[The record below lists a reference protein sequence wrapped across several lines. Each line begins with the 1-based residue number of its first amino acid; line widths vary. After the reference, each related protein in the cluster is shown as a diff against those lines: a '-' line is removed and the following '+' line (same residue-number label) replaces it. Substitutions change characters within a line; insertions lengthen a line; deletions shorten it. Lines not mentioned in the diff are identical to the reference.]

1 MSIHILDS
9 AKFAKTVLMPGDPLR
24 AKYIADN
31 YLTDV
36 KEVTNVR
43 GILGFTG
50 KTKTGKEISVMAS
63 GMGCP
68 SIGIYSY
75 ELFKFYGVENIIRI
89 GTCGSLSDDC
99 HVGDV
104 ILGTSACSNGGFASQ
119 YAVNDI
125 RMSPV
130 ADFGLLYKSYNN
142 AKKLG
147 LSVHVGPVVSS
158 DCFYGEDTSQNERLS
173 NMGIIG
179 CEMEAYALFLNAMML
194 KKHAACILTVSDKL
208 VGKKEKDLTQIERQ
222 TMLHNMFNLA
232 LSWVD

>member
-1 MSIHILDS
+1 MSTHILDS

-24 AKYIADN
+24 AKYIAEN
-31 YLTDV
+31 YLVDA

-50 KTKTGKEISVMAS
+50 KTKDGKEISVMAS

-89 GTCGSLSDDC
+89 GTCGSLNDDC
-99 HVGDV
+99 HIGDV
-104 ILGTSACSNGGFASQ
+104 ILGTSACSNSGFASQ
-119 YAVNDI
+119 YEVNGI

-130 ADFGLLYKSYNN
+130 SDFGLLYKAYNN
-142 AKKLG
+142 AKELG
-147 LSVHVGPVVSS
+147 LKVHVGPVLSS
-158 DCFYGEDTSQNERLS
+158 DCFYGEDASQNTKIS
-173 NMGIIG
+173 NMGILG

-208 VGKKEKDLTQIERQ
+208 VGTPEKDLTQMERQ

-232 LSWVD
+232 LTLAE